1 MRYVSPEGRL
11 AGPEAAFDSILNR
24 RAMAWD
30 RARGALGGGRIWS
43 VALVL
48 LLTFTVARSTSTVQW
63 VSGIDV
69 VNVIAIVAAVL
80 MSALALSPVRE
91 WIGLGIGLVLAPVVA
106 VYGAWPQLH
115 HTHPNDVIGPQ
126 LVAVW
131 WNRIADGSAAQ
142 EASFYLLL
150 ICLLM
155 WVTGAWLAWC
165 VLRWRKPM
173 LGLIPGAAAFATNLL
188 NFPLDQNGY
197 TLAMLVLT
205 LALLLW
211 TNYTGSIANATRA
224 NVKLTGDARW
234 DFWESGLVAMAALIV
249 VGILLPP
256 LSTAD
261 KTLDLESGIFS
272 NWAQLQDRL
281 SHPGIL
287 GGGRGTGVTG
297 FTDEV
302 KLSGPLQRTKDA
314 VFTYTIVGTYAS
326 KARYFR
332 GLNITQQAN
341 GVWRYPRVNGT
352 QQFIAK
358 NAVPDYAEQYQ
369 KLELATIDV
378 RMLHPPADFRDVLFY
393 PGELYRTDRPTEATQ
408 VPLRAVPQSNNL
420 YTVDHLRTV
429 NPTTSAGSYAVTVDY
444 STATLTDLES
454 AGTAYPDWLA
464 KSQYTT
470 TPETG
475 YRSQTVLAKI
485 HELALKIVT
494 AAGAKNPY
502 DAASAIET
510 YLRDQANFKYTLS
523 PPATPAGRDKIDY
536 FLFDSHQGYC
546 EYFATAMGDMLRS
559 LGIPTRLVNGYGLGQ
574 LDPNVQNYVVRGD
587 DAHTWVEVYFP
598 APARDQL
605 PYGWIPFEPTADDLG
620 QYTQIQRGQVGANP
634 CLRDNGCD
642 PAVVGSI
649 GGGAGATPKSDRG
662 NQADPGTAAGGGGLR
677 VGSLDASALTKIA
690 GVILAL
696 FLLLLVAVSRYLRP
710 RSVMGVWR
718 RALALASL
726 AGAERRPG
734 ETPLEVGRRLQRTFP
749 EAAESA
755 GALANGFVIA
765 AYAPPDIASSTRSA
779 VMEAWSALRP
789 LLLRRVLARL
799 TPSRP

>member
-69 VNVIAIVAAVL
+69 VNVIAVGAAVL
-80 MSALALSPVRE
+80 MA
-91 WIGLGIGLVLAPVVA
+91 VLA
-106 VYGAWPQLH
+106 
-115 HTHPNDVIGPQ
+115 
-126 LVAVW
+126 
-131 WNRIADGSAAQ
+131 
-142 EASFYLLL
+142 
-150 ICLLM
+150 
-155 WVTGAWLAWC
+155 
-165 VLRWRKPM
+165 
-173 LGLIPGAAAFATNLL
+173 
-188 NFPLDQNGY
+188 
-197 TLAMLVLT
+197 LT
-205 LALLLW
+205 LALLLC
-211 TNYTGSIANATRA
+211 TTYAASSAIATRA
-224 NVKLTGDARW
+224 NVKPTGGARW
-234 DFWESGLVAMAALIV
+234 DCWEGGLVAMAALIV

-369 KLELATIDV
+369 KLGLATIDV

-470 TPETG
+470 TPETC

-485 HELALKIVT
+485 HELALKIGT
-494 AAGAKNPY
+494 AASAKNPY
-502 DAASAIET
+502 DAASAIE
-510 YLRDQANFKYTLS
+510 
-523 PPATPAGRDKIDY
+523 
-536 FLFDSHQGYC
+536 
-546 EYFATAMGDMLRS
+546 
-559 LGIPTRLVNGYGLGQ
+559 
-574 LDPNVQNYVVRGD
+574 
-587 DAHTWVEVYFP
+587 
-598 APARDQL
+598 
-605 PYGWIPFEPTADDLG
+605 
-620 QYTQIQRGQVGANP
+620 
-634 CLRDNGCD
+634 
-642 PAVVGSI
+642 
-649 GGGAGATPKSDRG
+649 
-662 NQADPGTAAGGGGLR
+662 
-677 VGSLDASALTKIA
+677 
-690 GVILAL
+690 
-696 FLLLLVAVSRYLRP
+696 
-710 RSVMGVWR
+710 
-718 RALALASL
+718 
-726 AGAERRPG
+726 
-734 ETPLEVGRRLQRTFP
+734 
-749 EAAESA
+749 
-755 GALANGFVIA
+755 
-765 AYAPPDIASSTRSA
+765 
-779 VMEAWSALRP
+779 
-789 LLLRRVLARL
+789 
-799 TPSRP
+799 